1 MKKLLS
7 ILMSTSIIICSLF
20 CFNSAAFADGWI
32 NYVQEVNLDQT
43 NATAFDSSDFYDG
56 NTCEYYK
63 PFKITVPE
71 KGIISVNLESEE
83 EYFVQYIGD
92 YISHVI
98 LLVYKSTDLENCIYN
113 SYNQPSLSYGYMSAY
128 NTYYSKNNVSL
139 AAGEYYLVFSCT
151 NDYYLNTEF
160 SFTLNYT
167 PTFPNTT
174 ISKLAPKKKSFK
186 VNFKNCSN
194 VSGYQI
200 KYSTDKKMTSSKKV
214 KVSSTAS
221 SKTIKSLK
229 SKKTYYVKVRTYKI
243 VNVNGV
249 NKTYYGKWSK
259 AKTVKT
265 K

>member
-7 ILMSTSIIICSLF
+7 ILMSLSIIICSLF

-43 NATAFDSSDFYDG
+43 NATAFDSTDFNIPDIY
-56 NTCEYYK
+56 TRYYK
-63 PFKITVPE
+63 PFKFTIPE
-71 KGIISVNLESEE
+71 KGIISVNLESNSDDLSEI
-83 EYFVQYIGD
+83 YTGSKWCSIF
-92 YISHVI
+92 
-98 LLVYKSTDLENCIYN
+98 KSTNLEHSIWT
-113 SYNQPSLSYGYMSAY
+113 SDDKPMQSSGYMSAY
-128 NTYYSKNNVSL
+128 DIYYSKRNVSL

-174 ISKLAPKKKSFK
+174 ISKLTPKKKSFK

-194 VSGYQI
+194 VSDYQI

-214 KVSSTAS
+214 KVSPTAS

-229 SKKTYYVKVRTYKI
+229 SKKTYYVKVRTYKT

>member
-43 NATAFDSSDFYDG
+43 NATAFDSTDFSTQEFY
-56 NTCEYYK
+56 TFYHK
-63 PFKITVPE
+63 PFKFTIPE

-83 EYFVQYIGD
+83 SNLAAGNWFYI
-92 YISHVI
+92 
-98 LLVYKSTDLENCIYN
+98 YKSTDLENYIYCSQN
-113 SYNQPSLSYGYMSAY
+113 KPAEQISGYMSAY
-128 NTYYSKNNVSL
+128 DIYYSKRNVSL
-139 AAGEYYLVFSCT
+139 SAGDYYLVFSSLS
-151 NDYYLNTEF
+151 DYLNTEF
-160 SFTLNYT
+160 NFTLNYT

-200 KYSTDKKMTSSKKV
+200 KYSTNKKMTSSKKV

>member
-7 ILMSTSIIICSLF
+7 ILMSTLIIICSLF
-20 CFNSAAFADGWI
+20 CFNSAAYADGWI
-32 NYVQEVNLDQT
+32 NYVQDVNLDQT
-43 NATAFDSSDFYDG
+43 NATAFDSSDFSIQEFY
-56 NTCEYYK
+56 TFYYK
-63 PFKITVPE
+63 PFKFTIPE
-71 KGIISVNLESEE
+71 NGIISVNLESEQSSLAAGNW
-83 EYFVQYIGD
+83 FYI
-92 YISHVI
+92 
-98 LLVYKSTDLENCIYN
+98 YKPTDLENYIYFSQN
-113 SYNQPSLSYGYMSAY
+113 KPAEQISGYMSAY
-128 NTYYSKNNVSL
+128 DIYYSKRNVSL
-139 AAGEYYLVFSCT
+139 SAGDYYLVFRSLS
-151 NDYYLNTEF
+151 DYLNTEF

-174 ISKLAPKKKSFK
+174 ISKLTPKKKAIK

-214 KVSSTAS
+214 KVSPTAS

-229 SKKTYYVKVRTYKI
+229 SKKTYYVKVRTYKT